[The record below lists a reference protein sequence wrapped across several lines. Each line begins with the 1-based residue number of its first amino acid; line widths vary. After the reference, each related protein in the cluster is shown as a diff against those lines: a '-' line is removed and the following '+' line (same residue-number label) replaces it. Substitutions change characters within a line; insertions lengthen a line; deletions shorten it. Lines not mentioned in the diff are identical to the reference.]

1 MRERGIL
8 AKWNAE
14 RGFGFIKPDVGSA
27 DVFVHVSAF
36 PRDGVPPQVGESIS
50 FERMQQ
56 ADGKARGVS
65 IIRPGVAPPVHRRPS
80 GPPRSARYGRA
91 PGKLT
96 SSFTSIVA
104 RMAVLGVGVF
114 LASTYAKWSTL
125 LSPVEPMKQPAD
137 AGHFSTFAVQVRWP
151 HPLLPNVHLRRSDL
165 LRGELS

>member
-1 MRERGIL
+1 
-8 AKWNAE
+8 
-14 RGFGFIKPDVGSA
+14 
-27 DVFVHVSAF
+27 
-36 PRDGVPPQVGESIS
+36 
-50 FERMQQ
+50 MQQ

-125 LSPVEPMKQPAD
+125 LSPVEPMKHLPMPAISQPSQFKCD
-137 AGHFSTFAVQVRWP
+137 GRTHCSQMSTCEEATYFVENC
-151 HPLLPNVHLRRSDL
+151 PNTQMDGDNDGVPCESQLC
-165 LRGELS
+165 G